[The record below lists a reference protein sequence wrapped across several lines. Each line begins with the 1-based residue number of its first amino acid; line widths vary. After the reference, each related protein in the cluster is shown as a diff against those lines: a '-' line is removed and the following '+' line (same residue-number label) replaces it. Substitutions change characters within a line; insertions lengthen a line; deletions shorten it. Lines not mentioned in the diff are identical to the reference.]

1 MCNCCGPK
9 PGGARHRNRIEDVGV
24 RNLLLPLARRW
35 KEEIRKY
42 DAATIASLR
51 VRTASAARPP
61 LSRFRPHIEEPGQDV
76 ASKLRLS
83 LSKDKGLR
91 DFSSGHIYI
100 YSRDED
106 PGFVKIGWT
115 SFSVRSRLE
124 EWASCGYTPRLI
136 YSSREIPF
144 AQRAETL
151 VHYELSPEWRAER
164 VCQGCRRSHREWF
177 EVDQARAI
185 RVVKDWEDFMTLE
198 KVYDDSGRLVDSWV
212 RVTRSLVNVGM
223 EITARRLLEHRR
235 SLLSKVASPRAKTPK
250 PVGKAFSFT
259 NNSLGILADIS
270 TSIPPF
276 PQRYTFLPA
285 AMASD
290 EKSPS
295 SPMINKESPSETPSA
310 SSAPAITSPL
320 PAAPLSEQGETPARD
335 ATPALASASTT
346 QVTDR
351 QNPPTFTF
359 KPVAPGAILPT
370 VTPVQ
375 GPFGTKASAFDPQAF
390 SNLFNALGKIQEQ
403 QSPKALTPVSNK
415 QNGGS
420 NELGPSAEPAPSKS
434 PSRPSSRTM
443 QGSLGVNAP
452 EMFEFLPRTTN
463 EQVSAPEALEP
474 DLTSDLNALKLT
486 DEETESRRRVL
497 SFLANSPRRL

>member
-9 PGGARHRNRIEDVGV
+9 PGGARHRNRIEDIRV

-42 DAATIASLR
+42 DTATIASLR
-51 VRTASAARPP
+51 ARTASAARPP
-61 LSRFRPHIEEPGQDV
+61 LSRFRPHIEEPDQDV
-76 ASKLRLS
+76 ASKLRAS

-91 DFSSGHIYI
+91 DFSSGRIYI

-115 SFSVRSRLE
+115 SFSVQSRLE
-124 EWASCGYTPRLI
+124 EWASCGYTPRLV
-136 YSSREIPF
+136 YSSREILF

-151 VHYELSPEWRAER
+151 VHYELTPEWRAER

-185 RVVKDWEDFMTLE
+185 RVVKDWEDIMTLE
-198 KVYDDSGRLVDSWV
+198 KVYDDNGRLVDSWA
-212 RVTRSLVNVGM
+212 RVQRSLVNVGM
-223 EITARRLLEHRR
+223 DITARRLLEHRS
-235 SLLSKVASPRAKTPK
+235 SLLSKVASPRAKPPK

-259 NNSLGILADIS
+259 NNSLGILADVS

-285 AMASD
+285 AMVSD

-295 SPMINKESPSETPSA
+295 SPMIKKESTPETPFG
-310 SSAPAITSPL
+310 SSAPAIMSRL
-320 PAAPLSEQGETPARD
+320 PAAPRPEQGQPPAND

-351 QNPPTFTF
+351 QELPTFIF
-359 KPVAPGAILPT
+359 RPVKPGAILPA
-370 VTPVQ
+370 VAPVR
-375 GPFGTKASAFDPQAF
+375 GPFGTKTSAFDTQAF
-390 SNLFNALGKIQEQ
+390 SNIFNVPEKIQEN
-403 QSPKALTPVSNK
+403 QSPKALTPVSDK
-415 QNGGS
+415 QNGSS
-420 NELGPSAEPAPSKS
+420 NEPDPSAEPVPSKTS
-434 PSRPSSRTM
+434 SRPSSQTM
-443 QGSLGVNAP
+443 QGSLGVNTP
-452 EMFEFLPRTTN
+452 EMFNFMPRTTKD
-463 EQVSAPEALEP
+463 EVAGPDAVEP
-474 DLTSDLNALKLT
+474 DLISDLNTLKLA
-486 DEETESRRRVL
+486 DEETESRLRVL